1 MISLFKGQTALCLC
15 LSLALYRQIAEN
27 SHYAIQD
34 MDTLLGSQHL
44 STYDNTSEND
54 QDVHMDM
61 IILLFRHD
69 KQVRLVLYE

>member
-1 MISLFKGQTALCLC
+1 
-15 LSLALYRQIAEN
+15 
-27 SHYAIQD
+27 

-44 STYDNTSEND
+44 PTYDNTSEND

-69 KQVRLVLYE
+69 KQVQLDLYE